1 MTTPSK
7 STGQPTSDG
16 PLFEAQQSVA
26 VRQKGIGFVPV
37 ALVGAVVAV
46 GLWGA
51 WVTKEVLQGS
61 GMPPIAKVQLQSMVG
76 EYVQAQARS
85 TTPPDQVT
93 AETKAFMTEIQNNLV
108 ARGKRGQIV
117 LVAEAVVSDNIPDIT
132 SELRKEVFAKVKMPQ
147 PAQLGQNDVMG
158 AMRSAMAQP
167 GGPGAVANGT
177 AN

>member
-1 MTTPSK
+1 MTSK
-7 STGQPTSDG
+7 PQQPQLALDDSAAASTNSVKTTKSASLGWLP
-16 PLFEAQQSVA
+16 PLA
-26 VRQKGIGFVPV
+26 VS
-37 ALVGAVVAV
+37 AVVGV

-51 WVTKEVLQGS
+51 WVTKEVLNGADV
-61 GMPPIAKVQLQSMVG
+61 PPIAKVQLQSMVG
-76 EYVQAQARS
+76 EYVQMQARS

-108 ARGKRGQIV
+108 QRGKRGQIV

-132 SELRKEVFAKVKMPQ
+132 SELRKEVFSKVKMPQ
-147 PAQLGQNDVMG
+147 PAQMGQNDVMG
-158 AMRSAMAQP
+158 AMRQAMAQP